1 MSRGPGRWQRAI
13 LAALADYADAADP
26 ELLTARTFDAHPTG
40 IADLFGLRLAILHE
54 SDHGRRLA
62 EGTVK
67 RLTGGDLLKARRMR
81 EDFWHFDPSHTF
93 AMLTNHKPVISGTD
107 EGVWRRIRL
116 VPWDVVIPEDER
128 DELLGDRLRLELDAV
143 LACLVD
149 GYRQWQERGLDDPEQ
164 VMKATE
170 AYRAES
176 DALAR
181 FLDQRCLAGPNFT
194 AGSSDLFAAWVK
206 WCAAEGEEPG
216 TQTAFSTALTN
227 RGMDKRRTAVGMVWK
242 GVGLASDDGA
252 LSGEHECRRSAGSE
266 GSIS

>member
-1 MSRGPGRWQRAI
+1 
-13 LAALADYADAADP
+13 
-26 ELLTARTFDAHPTG
+26 
-40 IADLFGLRLAILHE
+40 
-54 SDHGRRLA
+54 
-62 EGTVK
+62 
-67 RLTGGDLLKARRMR
+67 MR

-107 EGVWRRIRL
+107 EGVWRRVRL

-252 LSGEHECRRSAGSE
+252 LSGERECRRSAGSE